1 MLPYTTYRIPESV
14 KNGFPKN
21 EKWLWML
28 VDQALSDS
36 DKELLNKI
44 SSALKADFDTDVYC
58 FHHDTT
64 NKNSIPDQDLSG
76 VKLIISFG
84 VSPSVAGIWID
95 LPSPGL
101 RILESCSIIRTVTLK
116 ILAGSAPAKKDL
128 WSAMQ
133 EYSASIKYE

>member
-1 MLPYTTYRIPESV
+1 MLPFTTYSIPESV